1 MVNVVQGMIAWI
13 ELTDVF
19 VLVMGRVMLM
29 LAFCCTM
36 GSKADVIG
44 YTRSVGDK
52 EGVEVM
58 LRRAMFKLR
67 GT

>member
-1 MVNVVQGMIAWI
+1 MAHAVQGIIVWI

-19 VLVMGRVMLM
+19 VLVMGRLMLM

-44 YTRSVGDK
+44 YTLSVRETKKESRSRGDVK
-52 EGVEVM
+52 KSYV
-58 LRRAMFKLR
+58 
-67 GT
+67 

>member
-1 MVNVVQGMIAWI
+1 MAHAVQGIIVWI

-19 VLVMGRVMLM
+19 VLVMGRLMLM

-44 YTRSVGDK
+44 YTLSVGETK
-52 EGVEVM
+52 KKS
-58 LRRAMFKLR
+58 R
-67 GT
+67 